1 MPGVDSFNLC
11 SSIGWTYGADVDA
24 VVYDAGTKS
33 GEMLDYSGSPT
44 QDPIKLRD
52 YGLFAGN
59 TRIGT
64 FHFVR
69 KL

>member
-1 MPGVDSFNLC
+1 MFAAPSPKKLTATRPKNCDS
-11 SSIGWTYGADVDA
+11 YP